1 MPNSTLAENVAYTLR
16 HAIQFGEYL
25 SGERLVELTLAH
37 ELAVSQNTVR
47 DALRILEQEGWVVK
61 QARRGVF
68 VKTFNK
74 AEAEEIYTLWAAIES
89 LALAWALRAITPSH
103 LDFLARPLEDME
115 QHIQLSNWKGAQES
129 AFRFHEALIYVAG
142 KSQTAELLARLLNA
156 ARLLENLRELRF
168 PRGGQGWRTELE
180 AYRMVHHRIA
190 AGDLERARLALNELI
205 MADAV
210 EVMLWL

>member
-1 MPNSTLAENVAYTLR
+1 MAHSTLAENVAHTLR

-47 DALRILEQEGWVVK
+47 DALRILEQQGWVVK

-68 VKTFNK
+68 VKTFTK
-74 AEAEEIYTLWAAIES
+74 EEVEEIYTLWATPES
-89 LALAWALRAITPSH
+89 LALVWAMRQMTPAH
-103 LDFLARPLEDME
+103 LDFLAKPLEDVQ
-115 QHIQLSNWKGAQES
+115 QHIELGNWKGAQES
-129 AFRFHEALIYVAG
+129 AFRFHEALIYTAG
-142 KSQTAELLARLLNA
+142 KQQTAELLTRLLNA

-168 PRGGQGWRTELE
+168 PRGAQGWREEME
-180 AYRMVHHRIA
+180 AYRRLHHRIA
-190 AGDLERARLALNELI
+190 AGDLERARAALHELI
-205 MADAV
+205 MSDAA